1 MVRLLSHSSGT
12 KLQPFEDT
20 RTTPLV
26 EVAEVR
32 RRACRMTDVQLP
44 PQPGILALV
53 VEVAWRAVRRTEH
66 TPRAG
71 EQQRD
76 PRVFGFLGHFHLPT
90 PPPPHPPPRPPPPP
104 APASP
109 RSASLITPPP
119 PPPPLPPGRD
129 GCPPPPN
136 PPPAPDAGGGGGGGG

>member
-53 VEVAWRAVRRTEH
+53 VEVAGRAVRRTEH
-66 TPRAG
+66 TPRAA
-71 EQQRD
+71 EQHRD
-76 PRVFGFLGHFHLPT
+76 PRLFAFLGHFHLAR
-90 PPPPHPPPRPPPPP
+90 PRI
-104 APASP
+104 ARVADD
-109 RSASLITPPP
+109 R
-119 PPPPLPPGRD
+119 RD
-129 GCPPPPN
+129 RL
-136 PPPAPDAGGGGGGGG
+136 AGLGEVVRDVRDEVRTL